1 MQTGRSDM
9 VRTRTGAALLAAGL
23 LALLSACG
31 GDALTLAG
39 GGIDGTG
46 SPAQFSEGVMTR
58 GSVILNGVRYD
69 DSQAV
74 VRIDDRTAA
83 AAELATG
90 MFVRLRGRVNA
101 DGSTGTAE
109 RVEVRNEVR
118 GAISAIDASAQPA
131 SFVVVGQKVLIDDA
145 TVYAN
150 VAGLAGLGVGSRVEV
165 HGPRD
170 ANGAIRASRV
180 ELTDAATIDELRGVV
195 SDLGAATFRLG
206 GISVSFA
213 GAAVSPAG
221 ARIANGQPV
230 EVRGSFNAAA
240 GVFLATRVDRED
252 LEDEQVRPAAGQ
264 KLEVEGYIAGLDAAV
279 GTFVVNGR
287 TVRYSGSTRFEGGSV
302 VDLANNVRVE
312 AEGTV
317 DAAGVLQAARIELRQ
332 SRVTLKGLASTV
344 DAAGGR
350 LTALG
355 LSVRIDSLSE
365 VRAVDASGRDS
376 TRLADI
382 VAGAD
387 RVEVR
392 GRLDPSGTL
401 VAERIEE
408 TDDRDDELRGRV
420 DAKDE
425 AARTLV
431 ILGVRVSLASAEL
444 RGRDEAPVSA
454 AAFFAA
460 IAPASATAAG
470 TTVEVKGV
478 FAGGILVA
486 EEAELKN

>member
-1 MQTGRSDM
+1 ML
-9 VRTRTGAALLAAGL
+9 RTSSAAALLAAGL
-23 LALLSACG
+23 LALLPACG
-31 GDALTLAG
+31 GDGLTLAG
-39 GGIDGTG
+39 GGIDGTAG
-46 SPAQFSEGVMTR
+46 PAQFSEGVITR

-74 VRIDDRTAA
+74 VRIDDRTAS

-90 MFVRLRGRVNA
+90 MFVKLRGRVNA

-109 RVEVRNEVR
+109 RVEVRNELR
-118 GAISAIDASAQPA
+118 GAISAINASAQPA
-131 SFVVVGQKVLIDDA
+131 SLIVVGQTVLIDDT

-150 VAGLAGLGVGSRVEV
+150 VAGLTELAVGSRIEV

-180 ELTDAATIDELRGVV
+180 ELTDAAPVDELRGVV
-195 SDLGAATFRLG
+195 ADLGATTFTLS

-213 GAAVSPAG
+213 GAAISPAG
-221 ARIANGQPV
+221 AGIANGQPV

-252 LEDEQVRPAAGQ
+252 LEDQQVQPAAGQ
-264 KLEVEGYIAGLDAAV
+264 RLEVEGYIAAFDAAL

-287 TVRYSGSTRFEGGSV
+287 TVRYSGSTRFEGGSA
-302 VDLANNVRVE
+302 VDLANNVRLE

-317 DAAGVLQAARIELRQ
+317 DAAGVLQASKIELKQ
-332 SRVTLKGLASTV
+332 SRVTVKGLAIAV
-344 DAAGGR
+344 DDAGGR

-382 VAGAD
+382 VAGTD
-387 RVEVR
+387 RVEIR
-392 GRLDPSGTL
+392 GRLEPSGAL
-401 VAERIEE
+401 IAERIEE

-420 DAKDE
+420 EAKDE